1 MFIVRVRRRFF
12 TWRTLGKSSQHKGM
26 ELDLSP
32 EYEAFRQD
40 VNRILTENAHLAPGP
55 EDRGMKHPKRL
66 AWQKFLIENG
76 LTARTIPKEYGGYG
90 AEPDLLKSRIIAEE
104 FARTG
109 IARPMGGQGI
119 SMLVPTLLE
128 LGTPEQ
134 KEAYIR
140 PTLHGEMIWCQGYS
154 EPGAGS
160 DLAALRTAAVE
171 DGDDFII
178 NGQKIWTSTA
188 KQADMIF
195 CLVRTD
201 PDAKKHHGISYVLFS
216 MDTPGI
222 EVRPLV
228 DMTENANFNEV
239 FFTDV
244 RVPQSGI
251 VFEKNKGWQVAN
263 ATLTHERGML
273 GDPNA
278 TKARFLELVEL
289 MKTETLNGERLIDNP
304 LLRDRLIKLQA
315 EVYAM
320 QANGLRVTTASL
332 KRESAGL
339 AGLIVKL
346 QGCELNHQIA
356 GLAIDALGELGIL
369 YGEGDHLRADGSW
382 QWRYMYDLGLI
393 IGGGTAQIQ
402 KNIISER
409 GLAMPREPKP
419 AKV

>member
-1 MFIVRVRRRFF
+1 MDL
-12 TWRTLGKSSQHKGM
+12 TLNA
-26 ELDLSP
+26 
-32 EYEAFRQD
+32 EYGAFRED
-40 VNRILTENAHLAPGP
+40 VAKTLEANAHLAPGP
-55 EDRGMKHPKRL
+55 NDKGLKHPKRL
-66 AWQKFLIENG
+66 AWQKLLIEHG
-76 LTARTIPKEYGGYG
+76 LTARTIPPEYGGYG
-90 AEPDLLKSRIIAEE
+90 ATPDILKSRIIAEE

-109 IARPMGGQGI
+109 IARPLAGQGI

-134 KEAYIR
+134 KAAYIR
-140 PTLHGEMIWCQGYS
+140 PTLFGEMIWCQGYS

-160 DLAALRTAAVE
+160 DLAALKTRAVR
-171 DGDDFII
+171 DGDHFII

-188 KQADMIF
+188 RQADMMF

-201 PDAKKHHGISYVLFS
+201 PDAKKHKGISYLLFS

-222 EVRPLV
+222 EVRPLI
-228 DMTENANFNEV
+228 DMTGSANFNEV

-244 RVPQSGI
+244 RVPASGL
-251 VFEKNKGWQVAN
+251 VFEENRGWEVAN

-278 TKARFLELVEL
+278 TKARLVEL
-289 MKTETLNGERLIDNP
+289 MELMKSETVNGVRLIDNP
-304 LLRDRLIKLQA
+304 ILRDRLMALQA

-320 QANGLRVTTASL
+320 QANGLRIMTHRL
-332 KRESAGL
+332 KGESAGL

-346 QGCELNHQIA
+346 QGCELNHNIA
-356 GLAIDALGELGIL
+356 GLAIDALGELGVL
-369 YGEGDHLRADGSW
+369 YEGGEHLRADGSW
-382 QWRYMYDLGLI
+382 QARYMYDLGLI

-409 GLAMPREPKP
+409 GLGLPREPKP